1 MEDGCVSGTFPGG
14 SEPSVRAG
22 LGGAGPRGA
31 QIPRPA
37 LFSVSS
43 QPWLLRGGL
52 DNSSEGG
59 LDNSLAPVPTG
70 GRGARPTSQEAD
82 G

>member
-37 LFSVSS
+37 LACVVFRELPAIGS
-43 QPWLLRGGL
+43 RGVVWTI
-52 DNSSEGG
+52 
-59 LDNSLAPVPTG
+59 A
-70 GRGARPTSQEAD
+70 
-82 G
+82 